1 MRRRDQPLTG
11 VNQALGAYLRDI
23 GLTRQSREVL
33 AAVLWTEAV
42 GPWYA
47 QHTTVV
53 KVADGVIT
61 IHCDSAPHAQQL
73 QADSG
78 KILARLNVRVAEQL
92 GGAQEP
98 LKELRAGTG
107 FMGRAERASF
117 APEKRPP
124 PPVRRAELDAIILTA
139 SEEEWVLTLS
149 GQVEDDAVRRRFAT
163 ALRSH
168 VRLRRWQLAHGWREC
183 EGCGGLLAQ
192 EEETCLLCEPLEKP
206 AQGSMQNFDNRW

>member
-1 MRRRDQPLTG
+1 MRRRDQELTG
-11 VNQALGAYLRDI
+11 VDKALGAYLRHI

-33 AAVLWTEAV
+33 AAVLWTDAV

-61 IHCDSAPHAQQL
+61 VHCDSAPHAQQL

-78 KILARLNVRVAEQL
+78 KILARLNARVQEQL

-98 LKELRAGTG
+98 LKELRASTG
-107 FMGRAERASF
+107 FMHRAERAAF
-117 APEKRPP
+117 APAPKRPEP
-124 PPVRRAELDAIILTA
+124 IRAAELDAIILTA

-149 GQVEDDAVRRRFAT
+149 GEVEDDKVRRRFAT

-168 VRLRRWQLAHGWREC
+168 LRLRRWQLAHGWREC
-183 EGCGGLLAQ
+183 PGCGLLLAAQ
-192 EEETCLLCEPLEKP
+192 EDSCWLCEPLEP
-206 AQGSMQNFDNRW
+206 ADQGRSYRDS